1 MKCAGHNNML
11 PVIRA
16 VIDPWIQCLL
26 YNHPDQ
32 DMNLDE
38 TMVSIPSSSVS
49 SRYKLGVGDGTT
61 TLPRDLLVLIML
73 FSVF

>member
-1 MKCAGHNNML
+1 ML

-16 VIDPWIQCLL
+16 VTDPWIQCLL

-61 TLPRDLLVLIML
+61 TLPRDLLVLKTL
-73 FSVF
+73 CSVF

>member
-16 VIDPWIQCLL
+16 VTDPWIQCLVCN
-26 YNHPDQ
+26 YPDH

-61 TLPRDLLVLIML
+61 TLPWDLIVL
-73 FSVF
+73 